1 MSISDPIH
9 RTVLSPNSGGA
20 LTQAVQSSLPFAP
33 GLKGWEQIAACRG
46 IDSSVF
52 FPDDEDDNA
61 ELAKQ
66 ICHGCSVATPCL
78 EYAITVREKEGVWGG
93 ATQRER
99 RSIIRRRRRAAAR
112 QRTLRETETTNER

>member
-1 MSISDPIH
+1 MSLSNPANN
-9 RTVLSPNSGGA
+9 TVLHSNYGRSANEVYG
-20 LTQAVQSSLPFAP
+20 SSLPFAP

-46 IDSSVF
+46 IDASIF

-61 ELAKQ
+61 DLAKE
-66 ICHGCSVATPCL
+66 ICAGCSVARPCL
-78 EYAITVREKEGVWGG
+78 EYGISVREKEGVWGG

-112 QRTLRETETTNER
+112 HRSMLAPEAPNGR

>member
-9 RTVLSPNSGGA
+9 TTVLHSSRGDA
-20 LTQAVQSSLPFAP
+20 FTDVFQSSLPFAP
-33 GLKGWEQIAACRG
+33 GLKGWEQTAACRG
-46 IDSSVF
+46 IEASIF

-61 ELAKQ
+61 ELAKK
-66 ICHGCSVATPCL
+66 ICGGCSVAMPCL
-78 EYAITVREKEGVWGG
+78 EYAISVREKEGVWGG

-112 QRTLRETETTNER
+112 QRALNETETTNER

>member
-1 MSISDPIH
+1 MSISEPVH
-9 RTVLSPNSGGA
+9 ETVLHPNRGV
-20 LTQAVQSSLPFAP
+20 AVGEAYQSSLPFAP
-33 GLKGWEQIAACRG
+33 GSKAWQQVAACRG
-46 IDSSVF
+46 IDASVF

-61 ELAKQ
+61 ETAKQ
-66 ICHGCSVATPCL
+66 ICDNCSVAEPCL

-112 QRTLRETETTNER
+112 QRSQRELGSRN

>member
-1 MSISDPIH
+1 MSLSNPANN
-9 RTVLSPNSGGA
+9 TVLHSNCETSATEVYG
-20 LTQAVQSSLPFAP
+20 SSLPFAP

-46 IDSSVF
+46 IDASIF

-61 ELAKQ
+61 DLAKE
-66 ICHGCSVATPCL
+66 ICAGCSVARPCL
-78 EYAITVREKEGVWGG
+78 EYAISVREKEGVWGG

-112 QRTLRETETTNER
+112 QRSLLETEAPNGR

>member
-9 RTVLSPNSGGA
+9 STVLHSSRGDA
-20 LTQAVQSSLPFAP
+20 LADVFQSSLPFAP
-33 GLKGWEQIAACRG
+33 GLKGWEQVAACRG
-46 IDSSVF
+46 IDASVF

-61 ELAKQ
+61 ELAKE
-66 ICHGCSVATPCL
+66 ICHGCSVLRPCL
-78 EYAITVREKEGVWGG
+78 EYAITVREKEGIWGG

-112 QRTLRETETTNER
+112 QRAMLETETTKER